1 MSAIKNKPLGIFETT
16 QENAFKFM
24 NNLLLATTFNQ
35 CVQLWKEAETEYQRA
50 LLLGDEETIKIK
62 QAQMQT
68 YQSSLVLTAHIFDEV
83 DEIST

>member
-1 MSAIKNKPLGIFETT
+1 MSSIKNKPLGIFEAT
-16 QENAFKFM
+16 QENAFKFI
-24 NNLLLATTFNQ
+24 NNLLLANTFNQ
-35 CVQLWKEAETEYQRA
+35 CVELWKEAENEYREA
-50 LLLGDEETIKIK
+50 LLLGDEETIKVK